1 MPLPRCPVVSQ
12 DSSYRPCIGL
22 DGAGRYSWHI
32 RENAAEACG
41 TPEGHGE
48 GSRGMSQFGSLSGDT
63 VRYGSNGCGWDDML
77 FVLILA
83 VAVML
88 WAAVEAWWKRRRSA

>member
-1 MPLPRCPVVSQ
+1 
-12 DSSYRPCIGL
+12 
-22 DGAGRYSWHI
+22 
-32 RENAAEACG
+32 
-41 TPEGHGE
+41 
-48 GSRGMSQFGSLSGDT
+48 MSQFGSLSGDT